1 MALTALTSRSFPV
14 SFPMDTGRNTIF
26 GRPKQPRV
34 VSIRRAANYPNIFAK
49 ILEKTESM
57 GVPVPTVLTTAA
69 SVAETAMLARSL
81 AQNYLPPEVR
91 HYISY
96 EVRSFVK
103 RSMVHYF
110 SSSHMTITIEE
121 FEGYRHNEVFD
132 AAKAYVATKISQSNK
147 RIKVSKHEK
156 ENNYNVS
163 VERDEQ
169 VVDVFNGVQFQWVL
183 RCQHVGSKNQ
193 YSKAGSN
200 VRSFQLS
207 FDKRFKDTALES
219 YLPFMVKRYTSMK
232 QEKRKLKLFTL
243 DAGSWYSDNWT
254 SVTLDHPSTFKT
266 LAMDADVKRSVM
278 EDLDKFVKRS
288 EYYKRVGKAWKR
300 GYLLYGPPGT
310 GKSSLIAA
318 MANHLNFD
326 IYDLELT
333 AVRDNSELRRLL
345 IDTGNRSILVVED
358 IDCSIE
364 LNNRTTDDE
373 PKRNKKVTLS
383 GLLNFTD
390 GLWSS
395 CGDERIIIFTTN
407 YKERLDPAMLRPGR
421 MDVHIHMSYC
431 TPSTFRALALNYL
444 EIKEHPLFSKIEEG
458 VVATEVTPADVAE
471 QLMRNESV
479 DSILEGLV
487 EFLKAKKIKNVLDKA
502 KTEEEDLK
510 NQLKESENKK
520 KTTKGKDSKVK
531 KNGRG

>member
-1 MALTALTSRSFPV
+1 
-14 SFPMDTGRNTIF
+14 MDTGRYATLE
-26 GRPKQPRV
+26 RPKQPRI
-34 VSIRRAANYPNIFAK
+34 VSVRRAANYPSIFAK

-57 GVPVPTVLTTAA
+57 GVPTVVTTAA

-81 AQNYLPPEVR
+81 AQSYLPPEVR
-91 HYISY
+91 QYISH

-103 RSMVHYF
+103 RSMGHYF
-110 SSSHMTITIEE
+110 SSSQMTITIEE
-121 FEGYRHNEVFD
+121 FEGYSHNEVFD

-147 RIKVSKHEK
+147 RIKVSKHAKEK
-156 ENNYNVS
+156 NYNIS

-169 VVDVFNGVQFQWVL
+169 VIDVFNGVQFQWVL
-183 RCQHVGSKNQ
+183 RSHHVDTKNQ
-193 YSKAGSN
+193 YSGSRSFD
-200 VRSFQLS
+200 VRSFELN
-207 FDKRFKDTALES
+207 FDKRYKDVALES
-219 YLPFMVKRYTSMK
+219 YLPFMVKRCTSMK
-232 QEKRKLKLFTL
+232 LEKKKLKLFTL
-243 DAGSWYSDNWT
+243 DSTYSWSSNKWT
-254 SVTLDHPSTFKT
+254 SVSLAHPSTFKT
-266 LAMDADVKRSVM
+266 LAMDSDVKRSVM

-333 AVRDNSELRRLL
+333 AVEDNSALRRLL

-358 IDCSIE
+358 IDCSIA
-364 LNNRTTDDE
+364 LDNRTTDDDDE
-373 PKRNKKVTLS
+373 DKPKKSKNKKVTLS

-395 CGDERIIIFTTN
+395 CGDQRIIVFTTN
-407 YKERLDPAMLRPGR
+407 YKEKLDPALLRPGR

-431 TPSTFRALALNYL
+431 TPSTFKALALNYL
-444 EIKEHPLFSKIEEG
+444 EIEEHPLFSKIEEG
-458 VVATEVTPADVAE
+458 IKATEVTPADVAE

-487 EFLKAKKIKNVLDKA
+487 EFLKAKKIKNEQEKA
-502 KTEEEDLK
+502 KTEEATEQEKDKTEAADLK
-510 NQLKESENKK
+510 NKK
-520 KTTKGKDSKVK
+520 KTTKEKESKVK
-531 KNGRG
+531 KNG

>member
-1 MALTALTSRSFPV
+1 
-14 SFPMDTGRNTIF
+14 
-26 GRPKQPRV
+26 
-34 VSIRRAANYPNIFAK
+34 
-49 ILEKTESM
+49 M
-57 GVPVPTVLTTAA
+57 GVPTVVTTAA

-81 AQNYLPPEVR
+81 AQSYLPLEVR
-91 HYISY
+91 QYISY

-110 SSSHMTITIEE
+110 NSSQMTITIEE
-121 FEGYRHNEVFD
+121 FEGYYHNEVFD
-132 AAKAYVATKISQSNK
+132 AAKAYVATKISPSNK
-147 RIKVSKHEK
+147 RIKVSKHE
-156 ENNYNVS
+156 NDSNYEVA

-183 RCQHVGSKNQ
+183 RSQRVEKNSK
-193 YSKAGSN
+193 SRSD
-200 VRSFQLS
+200 VRIFELS
-207 FDKRFKDTALES
+207 FDKRFKDIALES
-219 YLPFMVKRYTSMK
+219 YLPFIVKRSTSMK
-232 QEKRKLKLFTL
+232 HQKKKLELFTL
-243 DAGSWYSDNWT
+243 DESYWSSWT
-254 SVTLDHPSTFKT
+254 SVTLAHPSTFKT
-266 LAMDADVKRSVM
+266 LAMDADLKRSVM

-326 IYDLELT
+326 IYDLDLT
-333 AVRDNSELRRLL
+333 AVKDNSELRRVL

-358 IDCSIE
+358 IDCSIA
-364 LNNRTTDDE
+364 LDNRTTDE
-373 PKRNKKVTLS
+373 PEKSRNQKVTLS

-395 CGDERIIIFTTN
+395 CGDQRIIIFTTN
-407 YKERLDPAMLRPGR
+407 YKDKLDPALLRPGR

-431 TPSTFRALALNYL
+431 TPSTFEALAWNYL

-458 VVATEVTPADVAE
+458 IKETEVTPADVAE

-487 EFLKAKKIKNVLDKA
+487 EFLKVKKIKNQQEKDKTED
-502 KTEEEDLK
+502 KTEETKLK
-510 NQLKESENKK
+510 NKK
-520 KTTKGKDSKVK
+520 KTTKGKESKVK
-531 KNGRG
+531 KNG

>member
-1 MALTALTSRSFPV
+1 MALTSRSYPV
-14 SFPMDTGRNTIF
+14 CLPMDTGRYMTL
-26 GRPKQPRV
+26 GGPKQPRI
-34 VSIRRAANYPNIFAK
+34 VSVRRAAKNPSIFAK

-57 GVPVPTVLTTAA
+57 GVSTVVTTAA

-81 AQNYLPPEVR
+81 AQSYLPLEVR
-91 HYISY
+91 QYISY

-103 RSMVHYF
+103 RCMAHYF
-110 SSSHMTITIEE
+110 NSSQMTITIEE
-121 FEGYRHNEVFD
+121 FEGYNHNEVFD

-156 ENNYNVS
+156 DSNYNVA
-163 VERDEQ
+163 VGHDEQ

-183 RCQHVGSKNQ
+183 RSHHVETKNQ
-193 YSKAGSN
+193 HSKSSLD
-200 VRSFQLS
+200 VRSFELN
-207 FDKRFKDTALES
+207 FEKRFKDIALES
-219 YLPFMVKRYTSMK
+219 YLPFMVKRSRSMK
-232 QEKRKLKLFTL
+232 HEKKKLKLFTL
-243 DAGSWYSDNWT
+243 DARYWGDSWT
-254 SVTLDHPSTFKT
+254 SVTLAHPSTFKT
-266 LAMDADVKRSVM
+266 LAMDSDVKRSVM

-300 GYLLYGPPGT
+300 GYLIYGPPGT

-333 AVRDNSELRRLL
+333 AVVDNSELRRLL

-358 IDCSIE
+358 IDCSIT
-364 LNNRTTDDE
+364 LNNRTTDE
-373 PKRNKKVTLS
+373 RKESRNKKVTLS

-395 CGDERIIIFTTN
+395 CGDQRIIIFTTN
-407 YKERLDPAMLRPGR
+407 YKDKLDPALLRPGR

-431 TPSTFRALALNYL
+431 TSSTFKALAWNYL
-444 EIKEHPLFSKIEEG
+444 EIKDHPLFSKIVEG
-458 VVATEVTPADVAE
+458 IEATEVTPADVAE

-479 DSILEGLV
+479 DIILEGLV
-487 EFLKAKKIKNVLDKA
+487 EFLEAKKIKNEQEKA
-502 KTEEEDLK
+502 KTEEADL
-510 NQLKESENKK
+510 ENKK

-531 KNGRG
+531 KK

>member
-1 MALTALTSRSFPV
+1 
-14 SFPMDTGRNTIF
+14 
-26 GRPKQPRV
+26 
-34 VSIRRAANYPNIFAK
+34 
-49 ILEKTESM
+49 M
-57 GVPVPTVLTTAA
+57 GVPTVVTTAA

-81 AQNYLPPEVR
+81 ARSYLPPEVR
-91 HYISY
+91 QYISY

-103 RSMVHYF
+103 RSMGHYF
-110 SSSHMTITIEE
+110 NNSSQMTITIEE
-121 FEGYRHNEVFD
+121 FEGYSHNEVFD
-132 AAKAYVATKISQSNK
+132 AAKAYVATKISPSNK
-147 RIKVSKHEK
+147 RIKVSKHAK

-163 VERDEQ
+163 VERDEK
-169 VVDVFNGVQFQWVL
+169 VMDVYDGVQFQWVL
-183 RCQHVGSKNQ
+183 RSHHVEEKNHDSGSR
-193 YSKAGSN
+193 SFD
-200 VRSFQLS
+200 VRSFELK
-207 FDKRFKDTALES
+207 FDKRFKDVALES
-219 YLPFMVKRYTSMK
+219 YLPFMVKRSTLMK
-232 QEKRKLKLFTL
+232 LERKKLKLFTL
-243 DAGSWYSDNWT
+243 DSDYSWSSDKWT
-254 SVTLDHPSTFKT
+254 SVTLAHPSTFKT
-266 LAMDADVKRSVM
+266 LAMDSDVKRSVM

-333 AVRDNSELRRLL
+333 AVEDNSELRRLL

-358 IDCSIE
+358 IDCSIA
-364 LNNRTTDDE
+364 LNNRTTDE
-373 PKRNKKVTLS
+373 GKPKKSKNKKVTLS

-395 CGDERIIIFTTN
+395 CGDQRIIVFTTN
-407 YKERLDPAMLRPGR
+407 YKEKLDPALLRPGR

-431 TPSTFRALALNYL
+431 TPSTFKALALNYL

-458 VVATEVTPADVAE
+458 IKATEVTPADVAE

-487 EFLKAKKIKNVLDKA
+487 DFLKVKKIKNEQEKA
-502 KTEEEDLK
+502 KTEEADLEK
-510 NQLKESENKK
+510 KK
-520 KTTKGKDSKVK
+520 KTTKGKKIQRSRKMDEVDEESIYEE
-531 KNGRG
+531 

>member
-1 MALTALTSRSFPV
+1 MALTSSSYSVR
-14 SFPMDTGRNTIF
+14 FPMDTGRYTTL
-26 GRPKQPRV
+26 GRPKQPRI
-34 VSIRRAANYPNIFAK
+34 VSVRRATNYPSIFAK

-57 GVPVPTVLTTAA
+57 GVPTVVTTAA

-81 AQNYLPPEVR
+81 AQNYLPPEMR
-91 HYISY
+91 QYISY

-110 SSSHMTITIEE
+110 NSSQMTITIEE
-121 FEGYRHNEVFD
+121 FEGYNHNEVFD
-132 AAKAYVATKISQSNK
+132 AAKAYVATKISQSNR

-156 ENNYNVS
+156 ENNYNVT

-169 VVDVFNGVQFQWVL
+169 VVDVFSGVQFQWVL
-183 RCQHVGSKNQ
+183 RSHHVVTENQNSK
-193 YSKAGSN
+193 SSSN
-200 VRSFQLS
+200 VRSFELS
-207 FDKRFKDTALES
+207 FDKRFKDIALES
-219 YLPFMVKRYTSMK
+219 YLPFMVKRSTSMK
-232 QEKRKLKLFTL
+232 LEKKKLKLFTL
-243 DAGSWYSDNWT
+243 DSSYWSSDKWT
-254 SVTLDHPSTFKT
+254 SVTLAHPSTFKT
-266 LAMDADVKRSVM
+266 LAMDSDVKRSVM

-333 AVRDNSELRRLL
+333 AVEDNSELRRLL

-358 IDCSIE
+358 IDCSIT
-364 LNNRTTDDE
+364 LNNRTTDE
-373 PKRNKKVTLS
+373 PKKSKNKKVTLS

-395 CGDERIIIFTTN
+395 CGDQRIIIFTTN
-407 YKERLDPAMLRPGR
+407 YKEKLDPALLRPGR

-431 TPSTFRALALNYL
+431 TPSTFKDLALNYL

-458 VVATEVTPADVAE
+458 IKATEVTPADVAE

-487 EFLKAKKIKNVLDKA
+487 EFLKVRKIKNETEAAALENKKKTEQDKD
-502 KTEEEDLK
+502 KTEEADLK
-510 NQLKESENKK
+510 NKK
-520 KTTKGKDSKVK
+520 KTTKGKESKVK
-531 KNGRG
+531 KNG

>member
-1 MALTALTSRSFPV
+1 MALTSRSYPV
-14 SFPMDTGRNTIF
+14 CLPMDTGRYTTL
-26 GRPKQPRV
+26 GGPKQPRI
-34 VSIRRAANYPNIFAK
+34 VSVRRAAKYPSIFAK

-57 GVPVPTVLTTAA
+57 GVPTVVTTAA

-81 AQNYLPPEVR
+81 AQSYLPLEVQQ
-91 HYISY
+91 YISY

-103 RSMVHYF
+103 RSMAHYF
-110 SSSHMTITIEE
+110 NSSQMTITIEE
-121 FEGYRHNEVFD
+121 FEGYNHNEVFD
-132 AAKAYVATKISQSNK
+132 AAKAYVATKISQSNN

-156 ENNYNVS
+156 DSNYNVS
-163 VERDEQ
+163 VGRDEQ

-183 RCQHVGSKNQ
+183 RSHHVETKNQ
-193 YSKAGSN
+193 YSKS
-200 VRSFQLS
+200 SFDVKSFELN
-207 FDKRFKDTALES
+207 FDKRFKDIALES
-219 YLPFMVKRYTSMK
+219 YLPFMVKRSRLMK
-232 QEKRKLKLFTL
+232 HEKKKLKLFTL
-243 DAGSWYSDNWT
+243 DTRYWGDSWT
-254 SVTLDHPSTFKT
+254 SVTLAHPSTFKT
-266 LAMDADVKRSVM
+266 LAMDSDVKRSVM

-333 AVRDNSELRRLL
+333 AVVDNSELRRLL

-358 IDCSIE
+358 IDCSIT
-364 LNNRTTDDE
+364 LNNRTTDE
-373 PKRNKKVTLS
+373 PKESRNKKVTLS

-395 CGDERIIIFTTN
+395 CGDQRIIIFTTN
-407 YKERLDPAMLRPGR
+407 YKDKLDPALLRPGR

-431 TPSTFRALALNYL
+431 TPSTFKALAWNYL
-444 EIKEHPLFSKIEEG
+444 EIKEHPLFSKIVEG
-458 VVATEVTPADVAE
+458 IEATEVTPADVAE

-487 EFLKAKKIKNVLDKA
+487 EFLEAKKIKNEQDKA
-502 KTEEEDLK
+502 KTEEADL
-510 NQLKESENKK
+510 ENKK
-520 KTTKGKDSKVK
+520 KTTKGKHSKVK
-531 KNGRG
+531 KK

>member
-1 MALTALTSRSFPV
+1 
-14 SFPMDTGRNTIF
+14 MDTIRYTTLE
-26 GRPKQPRV
+26 RPKQPRI
-34 VSIRRAANYPNIFAK
+34 VSVRRAAKYPSIFAK

-57 GVPVPTVLTTAA
+57 GVPTVVTTAA

-81 AQNYLPPEVR
+81 AQSYLPLEVR
-91 HYISY
+91 QYISY

-110 SSSHMTITIEE
+110 NSSQMTITIEE
-121 FEGYRHNEVFD
+121 FEGYYHNEVFD

-156 ENNYNVS
+156 DNNYDVA

-183 RCQHVGSKNQ
+183 RSRRVETNSK
-193 YSKAGSN
+193 YRSD
-200 VRSFQLS
+200 VRSFELS
-207 FDKRFKDTALES
+207 FDRRFKDVALES
-219 YLPFMVKRYTSMK
+219 YLPFIVKRSTSMK
-232 QEKRKLKLFTL
+232 HEKKKLKLFTL
-243 DAGSWYSDNWT
+243 DGSYWSWWT

-266 LAMDADVKRSVM
+266 LAMDADVKRSVI
-278 EDLDKFVKRS
+278 EDLDKFVKRRD
-288 EYYKRVGKAWKR
+288 YYKRVGKAWKR

-326 IYDLELT
+326 IYDLDLT
-333 AVRDNSELRRLL
+333 AVEDNSKLRRVL

-358 IDCSIE
+358 IDCSIT
-364 LNNRTTDDE
+364 LNNRTTDE
-373 PKRNKKVTLS
+373 PEKSRNQKVTLS

-395 CGDERIIIFTTN
+395 CGDQRIIIFTTN
-407 YKERLDPAMLRPGR
+407 YKDKLDPALLRPGR

-431 TPSTFRALALNYL
+431 TPSTFKALALNYL

-458 VVATEVTPADVAE
+458 IKATEVTPAEVAE

-487 EFLKAKKIKNVLDKA
+487 EFLKAKKIKNQQEKA
-502 KTEEEDLK
+502 KEADSENKEKTEQGKDKTDETDLK
-510 NQLKESENKK
+510 NKK
-520 KTTKGKDSKVK
+520 KTTEGKESKVK
-531 KNGRG
+531 KKG